1 MASPRILRQIFA
13 HHQTEVQRDAF
24 VFVNHQLRFNQR
36 GELLANFV
44 KLFVFQI
51 RREFPGNLFVTQRH
65 LFIAHIQQTI
75 GAGVSQRPRGV
86 KVGLDRLT
94 QTLGEDAVFIHIDSG
109 TDKFVHVAIVA
120 DPQVNRLLAPADD
133 TVQFTLQIED

>member
-1 MASPRILRQIFA
+1 MRLYLGSVIINRLPFCRQSGEICLCDAQAYRLIDDDSRHIKMASSRILRQIFA
-13 HHQTEVQRDAF
+13 HHQTKVQRDAF

-51 RREFPGNLFVTQRH
+51 RRELPVTSFITQRH

-75 GAGVSQRPRGV
+75 A
-86 KVGLDRLT
+86 
-94 QTLGEDAVFIHIDSG
+94 
-109 TDKFVHVAIVA
+109 
-120 DPQVNRLLAPADD
+120 LA
-133 TVQFTLQIED
+133 